1 MIDKIIDAETAKEY
15 TKITKD
21 DKFKKAMDEI
31 KDAILKGFSSVEL
44 YESTYN
50 VDDINKRKEIY
61 EELGYTA
68 VILSAFEY
76 GSAKKIKI
84 SWN

>member
-61 EELGYTA
+61 EELGYKA
-68 VILSAFEY
+68 EILSAFEY
-76 GSAKKIKI
+76 GSAKKIKV